1 MLLNKKLE
9 VKEYLEQMKMK
20 TQSKVYE
27 ILEKAVLGRTFI
39 VIQAYL
45 RKEKQSQINNPKGSS
60 EKNEKIQSYLEAK
73 NYED

>member
-1 MLLNKKLE
+1 
-9 VKEYLEQMKMK
+9 MKCR
-20 TQSKVYE
+20 
-27 ILEKAVLGRTFI
+27 KAVLGRTFI

-60 EKNEKIQSYLEAK
+60 EKNEKTSYLEAR